1 MLLVLSPAKSLD
13 LTPGPRVSVTQPA
26 LMDDTESLM
35 KTTRNLSQKKIREL
49 MSLSDALA
57 KLNYDRFR
65 SFELP
70 FTEDNALPAAFAFDG
85 EVYKGL
91 DARSLRGEDLAWAQD
106 HVAILSGLY
115 GLLRPLDLMQAYR
128 LEMGT
133 KLSTRRGANL
143 YAFWGDRITEELN
156 ARLASH
162 EDRALVNLASN
173 EYFKAVRP
181 KRLEGDV
188 ITCVFEDLKP
198 GQTRNV
204 ISFMAKHARGAM
216 ARWIIEQRV
225 DRREGLKDFAEDRY
239 RFQPELSTDDTLVF
253 SRAFVPAGQK
263 S

>member
-1 MLLVLSPAKSLD
+1 MTETMTIRGGLAYPSRMRRAWMPLVTLSLLAFGCAEQPRCEARGSASR
-13 LTPGPRVSVTQPA
+13 PRVDVECNAGKVPVCGDDPLEIYSQSTGALLPVPPDSVANGSCAGIEGPCRPRVICASAGASPTCA
-26 LMDDTESLM
+26 
-35 KTTRNLSQKKIREL
+35 NG
-49 MSLSDALA
+49 
-57 KLNYDRFR
+57 
-65 SFELP
+65 
-70 FTEDNALPAAFAFDG
+70 AAPSA
-85 EVYKGL
+85 
-91 DARSLRGEDLAWAQD
+91 
-106 HVAILSGLY
+106 
-115 GLLRPLDLMQAYR
+115 
-128 LEMGT
+128 
-133 KLSTRRGANL
+133 
-143 YAFWGDRITEELN
+143 EELN

-239 RFQPELSTDDTLVF
+239 RFQPELSSDDTLVF